1 MGTEIEKKFL
11 ITSDRWRGLVPG
23 KQYSQGYL
31 SRDRESTVRVRA
43 INDKAFIT
51 VKGAAKG
58 ETRLEFEYEIPLDDA
73 TELLKKLCH
82 TPLIEKT
89 RYKIPFAGFIWEV
102 DEFAGD
108 NEGLV
113 FAEIELDYEGQEFSR
128 PDWIGEE
135 VTGDPKYYNASLVSY
150 PYKDWKKETTG

>member
-11 ITSDRWRGLVPG
+11 ITSDKWRGIVPG

-31 SRDRESTVRVRA
+31 SRDKDSTVRVRT
-43 INDKAFIT
+43 INDKGFIT
-51 VKGAAKG
+51 VKGAVKG

-73 TELLKKLCH
+73 AELLTKLCH
-82 TPLIEKT
+82 KPLIEKT
-89 RYKIPFAGFIWEV
+89 RYKIPFAGFTWEV

-113 FAEIELDYEGQEFSR
+113 FAEIELEYEEQEFSR

-150 PYKDWKKETTG
+150 PYRDWREETTG